1 MLVRCL
7 LAYLLLA
14 STTFNAAAEVS
25 IVPLPTKVEP
35 GDGVNLILP
44 SMITVESPPISG
56 WSDHLEIFGEH
67 LERMTAGKHQLQTSD
82 ANNPVLLISHTPNLS
97 PEAYTLSITQDQ
109 IQIEASSIKGFA
121 HSTATLLQ
129 LIGGSRS
136 DSIPPMRIEDA
147 PKLSYRNFMIDMGRN
162 PHSLALLKEAI
173 DLLWFYKIDSVQLHL
188 TDDQRIAF
196 PSTAFPKLWDGK
208 ITLPEFKELERYAVQ
223 RGVTIIPELEVPG
236 HSELLRRNYP
246 EVFGKTGTDLTKSP
260 KAIEGIKTLLDEMIA
275 VFSSSP
281 YIHIGGDEAFGVPE
295 NLQRDLINELHAYL
309 KTRGKETLVW
319 EGPAPG
325 SGDNR
330 VHPEVIHINWRT
342 INYPADQMVK
352 NGHRVIN
359 ASWDPLYLVDHYPRT
374 NFTMTSPQHIYETMS
389 LTKFKHVNPQIQT
402 YANPIEL
409 DSTDK
414 LIGFC
419 MPWWEGREENF
430 VQQTFPRLIPFAEV
444 AWNPD
449 TKRDYQNFQQRTS
462 QTELARIA
470 AFYPVSIETTRMLV
484 PDDGIFDRSTQV
496 TLQLPNVSGASSQSG
511 VEIRYTTDGSEPT
524 KDSTVYQQPF
534 TLIDNA
540 TVRAT
545 AFIGDSSIGH
555 GSRQNLTMV
564 DSQANLALH
573 KPVTSSTTSG
583 SPFSVERITDGG
595 TNNLGFY
602 LGYPADPEPILLT
615 IDLEDVQTVER
626 VKVFAYSI
634 AGSFEKYSIE
644 TSVNGVDF
652 EEVASRMEKPA
663 DPTSPVEHR
672 FTARQV
678 RYVRIR
684 THGNQ
689 GYVFDSFSKIVEV
702 QVF

>member
-7 LAYLLLA
+7 LAYLTLA
-14 STTFNAAAEVS
+14 STTFIAAAELSV
-25 IVPLPTKVEP
+25 VPLPTKVEP
-35 GDGVNLILP
+35 TGGAALILP
-44 SMITVESPPISG
+44 TTITAKSPPIPG

-67 LERMTAGKHQLQTSD
+67 LGRMTAGKHQLQTSD
-82 ANNPVLLISHTPNLS
+82 ENDSVLLVSHEPKLS
-97 PEAYTLSITQDQ
+97 PEAYTLSINQTQ
-109 IQIEASSIKGFA
+109 IQIEASSIKGLA
-121 HSTATLLQ
+121 HATATLLQ
-129 LIGGSRS
+129 LIGGNDT
-136 DSIPPMRIEDA
+136 DSIPAMRIEDA
-147 PKLSYRNFMIDMGRN
+147 PELSYRNFMIDMGRN
-162 PHSLALLKEAI
+162 PHSVALLKETI

-208 ITLPEFKELERYAVQ
+208 ITRSEFEELERYAVQ

-275 VFSSSP
+275 LFSSSP
-281 YIHIGGDEAFGVPE
+281 FIHIGGDEAFGVPE
-295 NLQRDLINELHAYL
+295 DLQRDLINELHAYL

-319 EGPAPG
+319 EGPAAG

-330 VHPEVIHINWRT
+330 VHPDVIHLNWRT
-342 INYPADQMVK
+342 INYPADQMVE

-389 LTKFKHVNPQIQT
+389 LTTFKHVNPQIQT
-402 YANPIEL
+402 YSKPIEV
-409 DSTDK
+409 DPTDK

-444 AWNPD
+444 AWNLGIQ
-449 TKRDYQNFQQRTS
+449 RDYQDFQERTS
-462 QTELARIA
+462 HTELARMA
-470 AFYPVSIETTRMLV
+470 GFYPVSVESTRMLL
-484 PDDGIFDRSTQV
+484 DQDGVFDQSTQV
-496 TLQLPNVSGASSQSG
+496 SLRMRTSNSDSAQTEA
-511 VEIRYTTDGSEPT
+511 EIRYTTDGSEPT
-524 KDSTVYQQPF
+524 KDSTLYQEPF
-534 TLIDNA
+534 TLTDDA
-540 TVRAT
+540 TIRAT
-545 AFIGDSSIGH
+545 AFIAGAPIGH

-564 DSQANLALH
+564 NGHPNLALH

-583 SPFSVERITDGG
+583 PPFSVQRITDGG

-602 LGYPADPEPILLT
+602 LGYPTDPAPILLT

-626 VKVFAYSI
+626 VKMFAYSVS
-634 AGSFEKYSIE
+634 GSFEKYSIE
-644 TSVNGVDF
+644 TSTNGVDF
-652 EEVASRMEKPA
+652 EEVASRMEKPE

-672 FTARQV
+672 FSPRQV

-684 THGNQ
+684 THGNK